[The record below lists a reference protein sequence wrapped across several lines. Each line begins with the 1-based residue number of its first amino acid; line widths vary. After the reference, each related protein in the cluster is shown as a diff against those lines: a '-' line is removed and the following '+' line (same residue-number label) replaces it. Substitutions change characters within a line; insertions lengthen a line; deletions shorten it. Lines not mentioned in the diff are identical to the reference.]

1 MDALKKHDI
10 EVSMSMVT
18 YDDYGIDEFNQLN
31 AAHGT
36 TPIIRDLYINNRVLE
51 NIDCIVP
58 KGREYFISTEKEK
71 IKQGENISG
80 LSTCGALSYQLFID
94 SEGGIYPCGG
104 VAEEDF
110 KLGNIQDE
118 KAFEQLLNTP
128 DTYYRQVIDRILK
141 QNKFIKCQDCNVRE
155 FCWSCISEVLSKSV
169 INEVFE
175 IFFEN
180 NYRKWNKLVWA
191 NRKRD

>member
-1 MDALKKHDI
+1 M
-10 EVSMSMVT
+10 
-18 YDDYGIDEFNQLN
+18 
-31 AAHGT
+31 
-36 TPIIRDLYINNRVLE
+36 
-51 NIDCIVP
+51 
-58 KGREYFISTEKEK
+58 
-71 IKQGENISG
+71 
-80 LSTCGALSYQLFID
+80 
-94 SEGGIYPCGG
+94 
-104 VAEEDF
+104 AEEDF

-169 INEVFE
+169 INVVFE
-175 IFFEN
+175 IFCEN

>member
-1 MDALKKHDI
+1 MMIMELMNLTHIPKH
-10 EVSMSMVT
+10 ERP
-18 YDDYGIDEFNQLN
+18 NQ
-31 AAHGT
+31 
-36 TPIIRDLYINNRVLE
+36 NNRVLE
-51 NIDCIVP
+51 NID
-58 KGREYFISTEKEK
+58 
-71 IKQGENISG
+71 
-80 LSTCGALSYQLFID
+80 QLFID

-175 IFFEN
+175 IFCEN